1 MNQIVSSCWGD
12 RKLKTIMIQFGNRV
26 KCTVLWDYVWYSS
39 DFMLLWNRSPQNN
52 TKLLSH
58 NFCGSK
64 VWAWHHCIFCAWS
77 YLPEIKVSDC
87 VSCEAGGSLPRWLV
101 VGRIHSH
108 EVVGLVPYVLL
119 AVSCNSLFPPRGL
132 SHLFSLWPLPS
143 SRQQWHLKTPLCF
156 KFLTPLLQPARE
168 NFAFFF
174 F

>member
-1 MNQIVSSCWGD
+1 
-12 RKLKTIMIQFGNRV
+12 MIQFGNRV
-26 KCTVLWDYVWYSS
+26 NCMVLWDYVWYSS

-87 VSCEAGGSLPRWLV
+87 VRLCLMWSWWFYSEMTDCWQ
-101 VGRIHSH
+101 RIHSH

-119 AVSCNSLFPPRGL
+119 AVSCNSLSPPRGL
-132 SHLFSLWPLPS
+132 SQLFSLWLLSS
-143 SRQQWHLKTPLCF
+143 SRQQWHLKTPSCF

-174 F
+174 FF